1 MLDLFNIHLRRMSF
15 STAWQIVKER
25 SHSQPKYQNILEGMH
40 IIKDEYDREFFSHF
54 DEKDMLL
61 YCIKNQRPL
70 TAYNIVFKELAD
82 LFNSFEENLDRV
94 DNYKKSR
101 RLRRLLKRSHLV
113 K

>member
-1 MLDLFNIHLRRMSF
+1 MLNLFNTHLRRMSF
-15 STAWQIVKER
+15 STAWQIIKER
-25 SHSQPKYQNILEGMH
+25 SHSKPEYQNILEGMH
-40 IIKDEYDREFFSHF
+40 LIKDEYDRVYYDTF

-70 TAYNIVFKELAD
+70 TAYNIVYKELAD
-82 LFNSFEENLDRV
+82 LFNSFEDNLDRV

-113 K
+113 Q

>member
-1 MLDLFNIHLRRMSF
+1 MLDLFNTHLRRMSF

-25 SHSQPKYQNILEGMH
+25 SHNQPKYQNILEGMYS
-40 IIKDEYDREFFSHF
+40 IKDEYDREFYSHF
-54 DEKDMLL
+54 DAKDMVL

-70 TAYNIVFKELAD
+70 TAYNIVYKELAD
-82 LFNSFEENLDRV
+82 LFNSFESNLDRV

-113 K
+113 E